1 LTTRRSDAAGGADR
15 DNARVTA
22 TNDALPA
29 DLLLAEGTRLVHI
42 GPHKTG
48 TTTLQGAF
56 HAARRAVES
65 QGVHYASPW
74 NRQAMQAARAV
85 AGARSPFGDGAAAAG
100 SHWTDLVR
108 EVERSTAGRV
118 LVSAEGFADAT
129 PATIRRLSADLGP
142 ARIHVVAT
150 LRPLGRI
157 LPSQWQQYV
166 QNGLTLGYDAWLHS
180 VFDTPERPATPSF
193 WHRHRHDRLLER
205 WADVVGAERVTAVVV
220 DDRDHDAA
228 LRVFERLLGLRVGTL
243 VRDERTY
250 NRSLTRAE
258 IELVRAIQAAAA
270 GLGIH
275 RGLRVTL
282 ARHGIAA
289 NLKLREPDPAEPRIV
304 TSGWAQERVR
314 TISREIVDGIAAS
327 GIRVIGDLDLLVEGP
342 PGTRAA
348 GTARNASRE
357 SEAAT
362 DDAVWAAVAGRALM
376 GIVVQ
381 SGLARGSGA
390 TAGPADWPDDAVAAR
405 ARPGGLPALEYWS
418 TPRLRSLVAGRIRA
432 ALRSGFSAPFQAAKR
447 ARGTIGGDRAVR
459 SRRPRTTDGRAVNPP
474 IHSASMPTTRREAT
488 EVEETE
494 PE

>member
-1 LTTRRSDAAGGADR
+1 LTDVPLR
-15 DNARVTA
+15 D
-22 TNDALPA
+22 
-29 DLLLAEGTRLVHI
+29 DLLLPNGTRLVHI

-56 HAARRAVES
+56 HAARRAVEA
-65 QGVHYASPW
+65 QGVQYASPW

-85 AGARSPFGDGAAAAG
+85 AGARSPFGDGDAAAG

-108 EVERSTAGRV
+108 EVERSTARRV
-118 LVSAEGFADAT
+118 VISAEGFADAT
-129 PATIRRLSADLGP
+129 PATIRRMSADLDP

-193 WHRHRHDRLLER
+193 WHRHRHDRLVER
-205 WADVVGAERVTAVVV
+205 WMDVVGAERVTAVVV

-228 LRVFERLLGLRVGTL
+228 LRVFERLLGLRGGTL

-258 IELVRAIQAAAA
+258 IDLVRAIQVATA
-270 GLGIH
+270 GLGID

-289 NLKLREPDPAEPRIV
+289 NMKLRQPDPAEPRIE
-304 TSGWAQERVR
+304 TPGWAQDRVR

-342 PGTRAA
+342 PGPRAA
-348 GTARNASRE
+348 RTARNASRE
-357 SEAAT
+357 PDAAT
-362 DDAVWAAVAGRALM
+362 DDAVWPAVVSRALM

-390 TAGPADWPDDAVAAR
+390 AAEPEDWPDQTVVAS
-405 ARPGGLPALEYWS
+405 ARPGGLPALEDWS
-418 TPRLRSLVAGRIRA
+418 TPRLRSLVAGRVRA
-432 ALRSGFSAPFQAAKR
+432 ALRSRLGATPRAAKR
-447 ARGTIGGDRAVR
+447 ARGAIAGDRPGQ
-459 SRRPRTTDGRAVNPP
+459 SRRPGKTGGRAVSPP
-474 IHSASMPTTRREAT
+474 IHSASMPTKRREAT